1 MNEHSKLSAPT
12 LSVKVTYK
20 KIPVHKKVARIAVL
34 VLAGIF
40 SAAGLASP
48 TMSVRLYYTHGSI
61 SGWSEVFIYL
71 LLAAVPVLAAAF
83 LICELLGY
91 TRLKFTAAAV
101 SASVLLW
108 VISSCRSYFI
118 SMNSNDTLS
127 TWLLNNLP
135 LYLFALIAVFLFGKF
150 VLFKKPRE
158 EQEE

>member
-1 MNEHSKLSAPT
+1 MNENNKLSVPT
-12 LSVKVTYK
+12 LSVKVTYQ
-20 KIPVHKKVARIAVL
+20 KIPVRKKIARIVAL
-34 VLAGIF
+34 VLAGIL
-40 SAAGLASP
+40 SVAGLASP

-61 SGWSEVFIYL
+61 SGWSEVCICL
-71 LLAAVPVLAAAF
+71 LLAAVLVLAAAF

-91 TRLKFTAAAV
+91 TRLKFTATAV
-101 SASVLLW
+101 SASILLW

-150 VLFKKPRE
+150 VLFKKQRE
-158 EQEE
+158 EREE